1 VRRVLV
7 VGATS
12 AIAMAVLR
20 RLAGRGDYLLLAGRR
35 EERLKIL
42 SRDLEVRGAAGV
54 EVLIYDA
61 LGTPDPEGF
70 VEAAWGD
77 GLDIVLLAH
86 GSLPDQGSTRDDPE
100 STARELRVNAL
111 SHMELLAALAPRF
124 EVRGRGTIAVIASV
138 AGDRGRR
145 SNYVYGAAKAALSTY
160 TQGLRN
166 RLDRSGVAVVTIKP
180 GFVDTPMTRDFDK
193 GILWVGPE
201 RVAADI
207 ERALEG
213 GGRIVYTPGF
223 WRWLMWAVRSIPE
236 WAFKRLPG

>member
-1 VRRVLV
+1 
-7 VGATS
+7 
-12 AIAMAVLR
+12 MAAE
-20 RLAGRGDYLLLAGRR
+20 AG
-35 EERLKIL
+35 
-42 SRDLEVRGAAGV
+42 AGV
-54 EVLIYDA
+54 DRDDY
-61 LGTPDPEGF
+61 
-70 VEAAWGD
+70 GD
-77 GLDIVLLAH
+77 GAD
-86 GSLPDQGSTRDDPE
+86 
-100 STARELRVNAL
+100 N
-111 SHMELLAALAPRF
+111 
-124 EVRGRGTIAVIASV
+124 
-138 AGDRGRR
+138 
-145 SNYVYGAAKAALSTY
+145 AALSTY